1 MCSCSQIPSYN
12 RAHTYSLKQKFTHN
26 GPLLPM
32 NRFTYTLT
40 LSHLCSRAKVLK
52 QKNPNNK
59 YTKKMLKTFTYQKCS
74 LISSHQCDENL
85 THMPA
90 HIQIVDLKPHEFP
103 GWNLKLTPM
112 YEGQGD
118 TRARGRA
125 LQVDGWQFFFLA
137 LDGKFLYI
145 YMCVCVCVYVCV
157 YICVCVCVYI
167 YMFLIGGF

>member
-1 MCSCSQIPSYN
+1 MDRSYLWTGSNTHWHCHIYAHVQKCSNKKIQITN
-12 RAHTYSLKQKFTHN
+12 T
-26 GPLLPM
+26 
-32 NRFTYTLT
+32 
-40 LSHLCSRAKVLK
+40 V
-52 QKNPNNK
+52 
-59 YTKKMLKTFTYQKCS
+59 KKMLKTFTCQKRS

-125 LQVDGWQFFFLA
+125 LQVGGWQFFFV
-137 LDGKFLYI
+137 FSSRREISLYI
-145 YMCVCVCVYVCV
+145 YI
-157 YICVCVCVYI
+157 YIHTYI
-167 YMFLIGGF
+167 FFTWRLLIGDFTIGGGFCHTFIWISHVCTCVISKRTYI

>member
-1 MCSCSQIPSYN
+1 MCVPAQKPSYN

-26 GPLLPM
+26 GPVLPV
-32 NRFTYTLT
+32 NRLKYILT
-40 LSHLCSRAKVLK
+40 LSHLCSCAKMLK

-59 YTKKMLKTFTYQKCS
+59 YTKKMLKTFTCQKRS

-125 LQVDGWQFFFLA
+125 LQVGGWHFFFLA
-137 LDGKFLYI
+137 LEGKFLYI
-145 YMCVCVCVYVCV
+145 YIHI
-157 YICVCVCVYI
+157 YICIYI
-167 YMFLIGGF
+167 IF

>member
-1 MCSCSQIPSYN
+1 MCVPAQKPSYN

-32 NRFTYTLT
+32 NRLKYTLT
-40 LSHLCSRAKVLK
+40 LSHLCSCAKMLK

-59 YTKKMLKTFTYQKCS
+59 YTKKMLKTFTCQKRS

-90 HIQIVDLKPHEFP
+90 HIQIVDLKRLEFP

-125 LQVDGWQFFFLA
+125 LQVGGWQFFFFFSSRREISLYVYT
-137 LDGKFLYI
+137 YI
-145 YMCVCVCVYVCV
+145 YICI
-157 YICVCVCVYI
+157 YI
-167 YMFLIGGF
+167 

>member
-1 MCSCSQIPSYN
+1 MDRSYLWTGSNTHWHCHIYAHVQKCSNKKIQITN
-12 RAHTYSLKQKFTHN
+12 T
-26 GPLLPM
+26 
-32 NRFTYTLT
+32 
-40 LSHLCSRAKVLK
+40 V
-52 QKNPNNK
+52 
-59 YTKKMLKTFTYQKCS
+59 KKMLKTFTCQKRS

-125 LQVDGWQFFFLA
+125 LQVDGWQFFF
-137 LDGKFLYI
+137 FSSRREISLYI
-145 YMCVCVCVYVCV
+145 YTHTHSHIYIYV
-157 YICVCVCVYI
+157 YICVYI
-167 YMFLIGGF
+167 YIFLIGGF

>member
-1 MCSCSQIPSYN
+1 M
-12 RAHTYSLKQKFTHN
+12 
-26 GPLLPM
+26 
-32 NRFTYTLT
+32 
-40 LSHLCSRAKVLK
+40 LK

-59 YTKKMLKTFTYQKCS
+59 YTKKMLKTFTCQKRS

-125 LQVDGWQFFFLA
+125 LQVDGWQFFLF
-137 LDGKFLYI
+137 
-145 YMCVCVCVYVCV
+145 
-157 YICVCVCVYI
+157 
-167 YMFLIGGF
+167 